1 MNDYN
6 VVGLYDHNAESYNKI
21 KEAFKQNKEV
31 AIVHATGTG
40 KSFNAIQYA
49 YDNKDKKIIYVVPY
63 NPIIEHLNKII
74 EDNPNLTE
82 YDFKHVEFRT
92 YTSFINMS
100 SEELENLEV
109 DTLILDE
116 FHHIG
121 APIWG
126 ARIQSIIDTHP
137 NLNILGMTAYTVR
150 DRGTSYERDMANPE
164 GGELF
169 SNKVASNYDLCDAMI
184 DGVLPKPIYK
194 SAYVNLEGTYEYLEK
209 KVNSLDHES
218 KDYQELSKLMNDIKK
233 RIHEA
238 PSMTDV
244 FKNNIK
250 KDGKYIYFCPLNSE
264 EGINDIDT
272 IENEVKEWLKQMGLS
287 EDDYVLY
294 TTTSQMGE
302 DGKKNRDAFYNDK
315 DLNDE
320 SANNK
325 LRIMFAINQY
335 NEGTHVPNIDGVI
348 MGRTTQSDIIFFEQL
363 GRALAVRGRTKE
375 VFDHYESKSIDELK
389 ELCNK
394 RNIDIND
401 NLSKSD
407 LIELLVAPTVID
419 LANNIEFIKDL
430 ENNLKDRLKLIQG
443 DGLGNKRISHITNA
457 NFDIEM
463 LNQNIFEIIK
473 YMQDRLTMTWE
484 DKYELAKAYYEHH
497 GNLEVPDNFKTI
509 NGYEFDENG
518 EKLGKWIGQQRQ
530 AYKGKQKITPERI
543 KKLEEIGMIWDLTK
557 DKWMNNYNLAKI
569 YYEHHGNLEMP
580 QNFKTINGYEFDEK
594 GIKLGGWITTQRQ
607 AYKGNKLKLTQEQ
620 IKLLEK
626 IGIKWNLKTDK
637 WMNNYNLAKAYYAHY
652 GNLEI
657 LQNFKTINGYEYDE
671 KGIKLGS
678 WINAQRQAYKGNK
691 GKLTKEKIELLK
703 EIGMRFE
710 TNFDESKWLQMYD
723 LAKAYYEHHGN
734 LEIPKG
740 FKTIN
745 GYEFDEKGFPL
756 GNWLGTQRQT
766 YKGKTT
772 SKLNSDQIRLLGNI
786 GIAWDLITDKWMS
799 NYNLAKAYYEHH
811 GNLEIPNNFKTI
823 NGYEYDE
830 HGVNL
835 RAWLSG
841 LKQAYEGKSNLKI
854 TEDRIKLLEKI
865 GIKWF
870 TDTIDD
876 KLQKEEII
884 DDEKKKLQKQK
895 ELLNRTYSLI
905 SKYDDKFLPSKEE
918 INQDFM
924 DQLNRKR

>member
-509 NGYEFDENG
+509 NGYEFDE
-518 EKLGKWIGQQRQ
+518 IG
-530 AYKGKQKITPERI
+530 
-543 KKLEEIGMIWDLTK
+543 
-557 DKWMNNYNLAKI
+557 
-569 YYEHHGNLEMP
+569 
-580 QNFKTINGYEFDEK
+580 
-594 GIKLGGWITTQRQ
+594 
-607 AYKGNKLKLTQEQ
+607 
-620 IKLLEK
+620 
-626 IGIKWNLKTDK
+626 
-637 WMNNYNLAKAYYAHY
+637 
-652 GNLEI
+652 
-657 LQNFKTINGYEYDE
+657 
-671 KGIKLGS
+671 
-678 WINAQRQAYKGNK
+678 
-691 GKLTKEKIELLK
+691 
-703 EIGMRFE
+703 
-710 TNFDESKWLQMYD
+710 
-723 LAKAYYEHHGN
+723 
-734 LEIPKG
+734 
-740 FKTIN
+740 
-745 GYEFDEKGFPL
+745 
-756 GNWLGTQRQT
+756 
-766 YKGKTT
+766 
-772 SKLNSDQIRLLGNI
+772 
-786 GIAWDLITDKWMS
+786 
-799 NYNLAKAYYEHH
+799 
-811 GNLEIPNNFKTI
+811 
-823 NGYEYDE
+823 
-830 HGVNL
+830 
-835 RAWLSG
+835 
-841 LKQAYEGKSNLKI
+841 
-854 TEDRIKLLEKI
+854 
-865 GIKWF
+865 
-870 TDTIDD
+870 
-876 KLQKEEII
+876 
-884 DDEKKKLQKQK
+884 
-895 ELLNRTYSLI
+895 
-905 SKYDDKFLPSKEE
+905 
-918 INQDFM
+918 
-924 DQLNRKR
+924 